1 MQPNISR
8 ASRGRPSC
16 TNRLNIVQGVQVMG
30 TQAKDQR
37 FNATASNP
45 PDRVSLAEHLLRYRR
60 AQVKQHCMACS
71 RPGEARVV
79 RISGTRFRQHRS
91 RSHGSFGLAD
101 ELEHHMDSRIRA
113 VYIRRHTYVLAFHP
127 PTAQTATR
135 NGKARWADYTPKEQS
150 RSMRLRQGCVGG
162 GGGPNF

>member
-1 MQPNISR
+1 
-8 ASRGRPSC
+8 
-16 TNRLNIVQGVQVMG
+16 MG

-60 AQVKQHCMACS
+60 AQAKQHCMTCP

-79 RISGTRFRQHRS
+79 RISGTRFRQSRS

-127 PTAQTATR
+127 PPDGPKCDSKWQSVVGRLHTKRAISVDEAPAGLR
-135 NGKARWADYTPKEQS
+135 RRWRWTELLSSKSP
-150 RSMRLRQGCVGG
+150 
-162 GGGPNF
+162 P